1 MVFQYDELKAYVKE
15 DFERFY
21 RMGFQGEQIFPAVM
35 DEYRHGEDF
44 CSTENICIHIFLVL
58 NYVQKGLNAN
68 KVVEYLRQLLTE
80 ESACLVKSDLG
91 DEYPNYITDL
101 KEIFCV

>member
-1 MVFQYDELKAYVKE
+1 MVFAYEELKEYVRE

-21 RMGFQGEQIFPAVM
+21 ELGFQEEQIFPAVL
-35 DEYRHGEDF
+35 DEYKYGKDF
-44 CSTENICIHIFLVL
+44 CSTENLCIHIFLAL
-58 NYVQKGLNAN
+58 NYIRRGLNTDIA
-68 KVVEYLRQLLTE
+68 VEHLRRLLTE
-80 ESACLVKSDLG
+80 ESERLVKSDLG